1 MKLRLTLEN
10 ATGLPA
16 TSTASVEFGDR
27 DSLSIGRAQGLDWTL
42 PDPSRLMSGKHC
54 EIRRSAQAYLLY
66 DLSTNGTFVD
76 GSTTRLSSPHTLRDG
91 EGLLVGAYLIRV
103 ELNDE
108 SDPAAQDDKTRLVAR
123 STSEP
128 RLDLTLANTPAP
140 AGQHSPTATLGR
152 VGVLR
157 IGRDDSADWTLPDRS
172 GGISRNHCTIRFA
185 DDAFVLEDNSANG
198 TFVNDSGER
207 IAGSYRLR
215 DGDRLVIG
223 PYLVAARISGLAN
236 AAPPATA
243 ADASNAPVPAAT
255 AAPRPPASPPRP
267 GGARRGGDPAALLAD
282 LPPASRAAAEHG
294 SERRPATDPAA
305 DDGVTRLARVLKT
318 PRPAVPAT
326 DPATDPAATLAAT
339 LATSEPAAA
348 AALAPPTAA
357 EGTQG
362 LARAPASD
370 PVLAGIARGL
380 GLSAEDLDEADAAA
394 LGERL
399 GQLILLVTDEV
410 RQLLALRQAALDQP
424 PGGRAQPG
432 ASNPLAI
439 MPTSEEALRVLFG
452 PPRRA
457 YLDSHQSFQSS
468 LAELGQH
475 LRQTDAAIRAAS
487 QVLASELAPEAIDK
501 AAAAENRIGQ
511 LLSSRKARLWDLYVE
526 RWNSRPP
533 VQPHRALASFVETF
547 TSETAGADKPQGK

>member
-16 TSTASVEFGDR
+16 TTAASVEFGDR
-27 DSLSIGRAQGLDWTL
+27 DSLGIGRAQGLDWTL
-42 PDPSRLMSGKHC
+42 PDPSRLMSGRHC
-54 EIRRSAQAYLLY
+54 EIRRTAGAYLLY
-66 DLSTNGTFVD
+66 DLSTNGTFID
-76 GSTTRLSSPHTLRDG
+76 GSTTRLTSPHALRDG
-91 EGLLVGAYLIRV
+91 ERLLVGAYVIRV
-103 ELNDE
+103 EL
-108 SDPAAQDDKTRLVAR
+108 SDDNEPATHDDKTRLVSR
-123 STSEP
+123 RTGEP
-128 RLDLTLANTPAP
+128 RLELTIENQPAP
-140 AGQHSPTATLGR
+140 AGEHSPTQTLGR
-152 VGVLR
+152 DGVLR

-185 DDAFVLEDNSANG
+185 DGAFLLEDTSANG
-198 TFVNDSGER
+198 TFVNDSGDR
-207 IAGSYRLR
+207 IAGSYPLR

-223 PYLVAARISGLAN
+223 PYLVVARISGLAN
-236 AAPPATA
+236 AAAAAAA
-243 ADASNAPVPAAT
+243 AD
-255 AAPRPPASPPRP
+255 APRPPVAARP
-267 GGARRGGDPAALLAD
+267 GGGARRGGDPAALLAD
-282 LPPASRAAAEHG
+282 LPSPPLPPATPAPTEHG
-294 SERRPATDPAA
+294 SDRRAATDPAA
-305 DDGVTRLARVLKT
+305 DDGVTRLARVVKAPPPT
-318 PRPAVPAT
+318 EPTADV
-326 DPATDPAATLAAT
+326 AAT
-339 LATSEPAAA
+339 LATTEPAAA
-348 AALAPPTAA
+348 APEPAA
-357 EGTQG
+357 GDGTQ
-362 LARAPASD
+362 AQASAGD
-370 PVLAGIARGL
+370 RVLAGIAKGL
-380 GLSAEDLDEADAAA
+380 GLSLADLDEADAAA

-399 GQLILLVTDEV
+399 GQLLLLVTDEV
-410 RQLLALRQAALDQP
+410 RQLLALRHAALDQP

-452 PPRRA
+452 PPRQA

-547 TSETAGADKPQGK
+547 TGETTGADKRQGN